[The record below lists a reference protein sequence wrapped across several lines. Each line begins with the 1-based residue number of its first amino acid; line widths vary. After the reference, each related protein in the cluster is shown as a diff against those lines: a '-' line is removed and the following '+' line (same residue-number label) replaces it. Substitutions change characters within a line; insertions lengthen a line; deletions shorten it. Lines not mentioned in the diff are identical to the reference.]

1 MGNYSAESKQSKER
15 MAMTQEKT
23 TTVTADT
30 TLVMNHTTINTNREF
45 HSEETSSYWLPKD
58 EEEQQRLTAQHF
70 AFKELYNGNIL
81 RSVRENLDFEKG
93 ISVLDVGCG
102 SGAWIM
108 DMIHDYPNCTFYGCD
123 ILGNVV
129 QGLPYEDS
137 VFDFVHMRFFIFA
150 LRKEEWPIAIKEL
163 IRVTKSGG
171 MLQLMESMFKV
182 PVGSSFPTHKFS
194 DIVYSI
200 ATSKGQN
207 IKITD
212 ELEGLLSANDN
223 VKVVQS
229 DYRHCSLNTG
239 TSTAK
244 KLIWNTM
251 KVMKTAL
258 PNIKSI
264 IGLESEEDVLKYI
277 NEFNYC
283 LSHTECG
290 FDTCCISVQKM

>member
-1 MGNYSAESKQSKER
+1 
-15 MAMTQEKT
+15 MTQEKT
-23 TTVTADT
+23 TTVAVDT
-30 TLVMNHTTINTNREF
+30 TMVMNHTTINTKREF

-81 RSVRENLDFEKG
+81 RSVSENLDFEKG

-108 DMIHDYPNCTFYGCD
+108 DMTHDYPNCTFHGCD
-123 ILGNVV
+123 IVDTTNKILKIDQFTFKLGNVV
-129 QGLPYEDS
+129 QGLPYEDN

-171 MLQLMESMFKV
+171 MLQLMESIFKV
-182 PVGSSFPTHKFS
+182 PVGSSFPTHFS

-207 IKITD
+207 IKITE
-212 ELEGLLSANDN
+212 ELEGMLSANDN

-277 NEFNYC
+277 NELSYC

>member
-1 MGNYSAESKQSKER
+1 

-108 DMIHDYPNCTFYGCD
+108 
-123 ILGNVV
+123 LGNVV

-182 PVGSSFPTHKFS
+182 
-194 DIVYSI
+194 IYSI